1 MFKALYKS
9 TKYNK
14 DNERFLNIIS
24 YYISKRDFETVIRLI
39 TNVNS
44 FTKDSNMAKR
54 VNGLF
59 LQDPRVKEFFGIG
72 EDIVG
77 SMSNMVFGGNVDIKI
92 DQNNLQKELD
102 DLYNDGYYIRSVIE
116 AYKTAI
122 ATNGRSYIFFDVEP
136 IYNTN
141 TEEKI
146 KNEFLNFTVEPEFNL
161 EIYENQVIRTFIK
174 EVGTDKDLELYE
186 FKYRYVINDINDV
199 DLFIEGYDEKDNRL
213 PDEKVMIILD
223 IETIYENFDF
233 VPYDILDLNEGML
246 PNILWIENS
255 LAENL
260 YFQDEDLP
268 NSQTKI
274 YLPEDQLFE
283 DVGGNKYNKDIND
296 KYNLTKI
303 VKGGSIDRRENVALV
318 VKGESAIATIE
329 KNLALNVVQ
338 ACLDAKISPVS
349 IGYLPTDKLGTNTDV
364 GGDKERVSI
373 RLRESHIDRLKIFM
387 AKILRKFLFLKGY
400 KVKLDKI
407 SIIFAQYIT
416 PSIESL
422 TNTLAKQV
430 QFGIKSSDLA
440 IKELNR
446 GELTDEEVE
455 REVELIKQFST
466 QQDFNVNTISNNVKG
481 IDNNLK
487 GEGVEE

>member
-1 MFKALYKS
+1 M
-9 TKYNK
+9 
-14 DNERFLNIIS
+14 
-24 YYISKRDFETVIRLI
+24 
-39 TNVNS
+39 
-44 FTKDSNMAKR
+44 
-54 VNGLF
+54 LF
-59 LQDPRVKEFFGIG
+59 
-72 EDIVG
+72 
-77 SMSNMVFGGNVDIKI
+77 
-92 DQNNLQKELD
+92 
-102 DLYNDGYYIRSVIE
+102 RS
-116 AYKTAI
+116 
-122 ATNGRSYIFFDVEP
+122 RSYIFFDVEP

-161 EIYENQVIRTFIK
+161 EIYENQVIRTFVK

-186 FKYRYVINDINDV
+186 FKYRYVVNDINDV

-283 DVGGNKYNKDIND
+283 DVGGNKHNKDIND
-296 KYNLTKI
+296 RYNLTKI

-455 REVELIKQFST
+455 KEVELIKQFST

-487 GEGVEE
+487 SEGVEE